1 MTKEEHI
8 EALKEAKK
16 WETEQ
21 ITKMDNIKGKLMGYP
36 VLTTFGTTLLFLATV
51 GVKEELYTTI
61 LMFFNFIVFNGM
73 AFHYQKKYIIEAK
86 EFGVTKGT
94 SSFGF
99 IFELI
104 LGNILGF
111 VLSGM
116 IIVSNT

>member
-21 ITKMDNIKGKLMGYP
+21 TTKMNNIKGKLMFYP
-36 VLTTFGTTLLFLATV
+36 IFTTLGITLLFLATV
-51 GVKEELYTTI
+51 EVKEELYAI
-61 LMFFNFIVFNGM
+61 LMFLNFIVFNGM
-73 AFHYQKKYIIEAK
+73 AFHYQNKYIIEAK
-86 EFGVTKGT
+86 ELGVTKGT

-99 IFELI
+99 ISGLI
-104 LGNILGF
+104 SGNILGF

-116 IIVSNT
+116 IMLIMA